1 MQTRDT
7 RFPDDPRYVG
17 HSGGEVIGP
26 NRFAPEGIGPA
37 PSFVDGK
44 TGIVMVVLEDEHG
57 LGREPIPLAYVLARC
72 WGAKKKEAIGFRN
85 GNAMDVRVANLFW
98 DGFPVPEPK
107 DEVEA
112 TPEPIDEIEVGDSV
126 LWFDGATKHVAKV
139 IGTTRQGRFQ
149 IVRESDGL
157 ACQVE
162 PGDLTLRS
170 KGEPSEDFTD
180 ETGELMPRVGEIA
193 ATN

>member
-1 MQTRDT
+1 MNSRDT
-7 RFPDDPRYVG
+7 KFPDDPRYVG

-72 WGAKKKEAIGFRN
+72 WGAKKEAAIGFTN
-85 GNAMDVRVANLFW
+85 GNATDVRVANLFW
-98 DGFPVPEPK
+98 DGFPAPEPK

-112 TPEPIDEIEVGDSV
+112 TPEPSNEIEVGDTV
-126 LWFDGATKHVAKV
+126 VWHDGASEHLAKV
-139 IGTTRQGRFQ
+139 KSFERGGIY
-149 IVRESDGL
+149 IARESDGL
-157 ACQVE
+157 TAFVHS
-162 PGDLTLRS
+162 DDISLRS
-170 KGEPSEDFTD
+170 KGEPSDDFTD
-180 ETGELMPRVGEIA
+180 ETGELVPRVGEIA